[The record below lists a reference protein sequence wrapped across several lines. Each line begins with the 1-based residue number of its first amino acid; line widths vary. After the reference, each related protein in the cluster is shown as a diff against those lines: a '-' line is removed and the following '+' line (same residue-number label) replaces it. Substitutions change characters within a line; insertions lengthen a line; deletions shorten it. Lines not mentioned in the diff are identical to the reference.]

1 MSGVKSVIGQ
11 APGDGFPVQR
21 IISEL
26 KKITNPVEE
35 NAGANGSSSRRKSN
49 AASLKMLLEKEME
62 KEVESKRRPPS
73 VIGRLMG
80 LEEDLP
86 TEELIARH
94 TKMDLTRDL
103 NASNKTLHG
112 KEHHQSIRLKTQY
125 HQLHD
130 ETVLYNDIYEVSKQ
144 SGTSYFQDQFSLKG
158 CTSEN
163 KSKQF
168 DIEQEKFIKPKC
180 FAMEEKLFQTK
191 ELQEALEVPCSNKDL
206 FLETLEEHN
215 SSSSR
220 QPSGLHTN
228 QAPPQTKRITVLK
241 PTKSVETNGIR
252 QSRTEQ
258 ISKQNVLKM
267 RKFHQIPS
275 SKEETSSQPS
285 RIVLLRP
292 TPGKPGISKAKL
304 ISRESSFQLINR
316 NSLNGSVYYNQAAI
330 RSSGLVHGIMQ
341 RQQDGCHQRDDSLLS
356 STYSNGYGGDESSFS
371 DSEVDYSSGS
381 EIDYIENGGTLSDSE
396 GGSPLSKH
404 SWNCRTYEGP
414 YSSSSLSKISHFSES
429 SVIREAKKQLSE
441 RWAVMTSDETSQ
453 EQVQSSRRTCTL
465 GEMLSIKEAKKDD
478 ISTEILSASSNRSC
492 SLDNE
497 PTTPTTYVT
506 SSRKN
511 GENGERSPRKLP
523 RSNSVPVIS
532 STFDNMVTDVQAS
545 NPESRKLKMV
555 VVSNKGKSSLKGR
568 VSDFFLSRSKKP
580 TRQKST
586 YHPSDCIA
594 ERLEA
599 CIIRTRPDYNHNL
612 DANGKAVGHE
622 DRIDS
627 FSTQISTSMSE
638 RSSIGVT
645 ISSHCPR
652 GSLDKLRVSKGLN
665 SNRDQPSPTSV
676 LDAPSEDSSC
686 NEPETSGRTSKNT
699 ISRSSV
705 IETVARFF
713 SWDDTAS
720 ESHLLCTPRTT
731 SLMSDVDDDES
742 ECHVLVQNIMS
753 SAGLG
758 SSQSSMV
765 FTGWHLPDY
774 PLDPVLCNKVSEL
787 KEQSSYQRLLF
798 DCVNIALIEIGE
810 NALLSTFPW
819 SKRHS
824 RTWRSTSSP
833 DLGVEV
839 WSILKDW
846 IYGARMFVVSRRD
859 NAGIVLDRIVK
870 QEVEGRGWVNSM
882 MLQVVDITEHLEDGV
897 MDELVEEAVLDLAVC
912 FRRRRHL

>member
-11 APGDGFPVQR
+11 APGDGLPVQR

-35 NAGANGSSSRRKSN
+35 KSGANGSSSSRKSN
-49 AASLKMLLEKEME
+49 ATSLKMLLEKEMA

-86 TEELIARH
+86 TEESIVHH
-94 TKMDLTRDL
+94 TKVDLTRDL

-112 KEHHQSIRLKTQY
+112 KEHHQSIRLKTQD
-125 HQLHD
+125 HQSID
-130 ETVLYNDIYEVSKQ
+130 ETIGYNDVYEVSEQQ
-144 SGTSYFQDQFSLKG
+144 SRTSYFQDQTSLKG
-158 CTSEN
+158 WPSEN

-168 DIEQEKFIKPKC
+168 DIVQEKFIKPKY
-180 FAMEEKLFQTK
+180 FAMEEKLLHIK

-206 FLETLEEHN
+206 FLETPEEH
-215 SSSSR
+215 SSSFSR
-220 QPSGLHTN
+220 QLSGLHTN
-228 QAPPQTKRITVLK
+228 QAPPQKKRITVLM
-241 PTKSVETNGIR
+241 PIKSVEINSIR

-258 ISKQNVLKM
+258 VSKQNVLNM

-275 SKEETSSQPS
+275 PKEEISSQPS

-292 TPGKPGISKAKL
+292 TPGKPSTSKAKL
-304 ISRESSFQLINR
+304 TSRENSFRLINQ
-316 NSLNGSVYYNQAAI
+316 NSLNGSIDYSQATVG
-330 RSSGLVHGIMQ
+330 SSELVHDVMQ
-341 RQQDGCHQRDDSLLS
+341 HRQDGCHQRDDSLLS
-356 STYSNGYGGDESSFS
+356 SAYSNGYGGDESSFS

-381 EIDYIENGGTLSDSE
+381 EMDCIEDGGTLSNSE

-404 SWNCRTYEGP
+404 SWNCRGYENP

-441 RWAVMTSDETSQ
+441 RWAVVCDYISQ

-465 GEMLSIKEAKKDD
+465 GEMLSIKEAKKEDV
-478 ISTEILSASSNRSC
+478 STEILSASSNRSC

-497 PTTPTTYVT
+497 LTTRFAYVT

-523 RSNSVPVIS
+523 RSNSLPVIS
-532 STFDNMVTDVQAS
+532 STFGYMVVDVQAS
-545 NPESRKLKMV
+545 NPDSRKLKMV

-580 TRQKST
+580 TRQRST
-586 YHPSDCIA
+586 YHPSDCVA
-594 ERLEA
+594 DRLEA
-599 CIIRTRPDYNHNL
+599 CIVR
-612 DANGKAVGHE
+612 KAVDCE

-627 FSTQISTSMSE
+627 FSTQKSTSMSE
-638 RSSIGVT
+638 RSSIGAT
-645 ISSHCPR
+645 ISLDCPR
-652 GSLDKLRVSKGLN
+652 GSLDKLGVNKGLN

-686 NEPETSGRTSKNT
+686 NEPEISGRTSKNT
-699 ISRSSV
+699 ISRSSA
-705 IETVARFF
+705 IETVARFL
-713 SWDDTAS
+713 SWDDSAS
-720 ESHLLCTPRTT
+720 ESQLLCTPRTT

-765 FTGWHLPDY
+765 FTGWHLPNY
-774 PLDPVLCNKVSEL
+774 PRDPVLCDKVSEL
-787 KEQSSYQRLLF
+787 EEKSSYRRLLF

-810 NALLSTFPW
+810 NALLGSFPW
-819 SKRHS
+819 SKRHWHS
-824 RTWRSTSSP
+824 RTWRNTSSP

-859 NAGIVLDRIVK
+859 NAGIMLDRIVK
-870 QEVEGRGWVNSM
+870 QEVEGRGWVNSL
-882 MLQVVDITEHLEDGV
+882 MLQVVDITEHLEGGV
-897 MDELVEEAVLDLAVC
+897 MEELVEEAVLDFAVC
-912 FRRRRHL
+912 SQR

>member
-11 APGDGFPVQR
+11 DPGDGIQVQR
-21 IISEL
+21 IISDL
-26 KKITNPVEE
+26 KKITNLEE
-35 NAGANGSSSRRKSN
+35 EKPGANGSSSSKKSN
-49 AASLKMLLEKEME
+49 ATSLKMLLEKEME

-86 TEELIARH
+86 TEELIVRH

-112 KEHHQSIRLKTQY
+112 KEHHQSIGVKTQY
-125 HQLHD
+125 YQLHD
-130 ETVLYNDIYEVSKQ
+130 EAVEYGYIYGVSKQQ
-144 SGTSYFQDQFSLKG
+144 SGTSYFQDQTSLKG

-168 DIEQEKFIKPKC
+168 DTVQEKFIKPKC
-180 FAMEEKLFQTK
+180 FAMEEKLLHTK
-191 ELQEALEVPCSNKDL
+191 EQL
-206 FLETLEEHN
+206 
-215 SSSSR
+215 
-220 QPSGLHTN
+220 SGLHTN

-241 PTKSVETNGIR
+241 PIKSVETNGIR

-258 ISKQNVLKM
+258 VSKQNILKM

-275 SKEETSSQPS
+275 SKEETSSQSS

-304 ISRESSFQLINR
+304 ISRENSFQLIDR
-316 NSLNGSVYYNQAAI
+316 NSLNGSVYHNQAAI
-330 RSSGLVHGIMQ
+330 GSSGLVHGIMQ

-356 STYSNGYGGDESSFS
+356 SAYSTGYGADESSFS

-381 EIDYIENGGTLSDSE
+381 EIDHIEDGGTLSDSE

-404 SWNCRTYEGP
+404 SWNCRRYEGP
-414 YSSSSLSKISHFSES
+414 FSSSSLSKISHFSES

-441 RWAVMTSDETSQ
+441 RWAVVTSDETSQ
-453 EQVQSSRRTCTL
+453 EQVQSLRRTCTL

-478 ISTEILSASSNRSC
+478 ISTEILSSSSNRSC
-492 SLDNE
+492 GLDNE
-497 PTTPTTYVT
+497 LTTQSTYVT

-511 GENGERSPRKLP
+511 GENEESSPRKLP

-532 STFDNMVTDVQAS
+532 STFDNMVVDVQAS

-555 VVSNKGKSSLKGR
+555 VVSNKGRSSLKGR
-568 VSDFFLSRSKKP
+568 VSDFFLSRNKKP
-580 TRQKST
+580 TRQKIT

-599 CIIRTRPDYNHNL
+599 CIIRSRPDYNHNL
-612 DANGKAVGHE
+612 DANRKAVGRE

-638 RSSIGVT
+638 SSSVGVT
-645 ISSHCPR
+645 ISLDCPS

-686 NEPETSGRTSKNT
+686 NEPETSVRTSKNT
-699 ISRSSV
+699 TVSRSSA
-705 IETVARFF
+705 IETVSRFL

-774 PLDPVLCNKVSEL
+774 PRDPVLCNKVSEL
-787 KEQSSYQRLLF
+787 KEQSSYRRLLF

-810 NALLSTFPW
+810 NALLSSFPW

-824 RTWRSTSSP
+824 RTWRNTSSL

-859 NAGIVLDRIVK
+859 NTGIMLDRIVK
-870 QEVEGRGWVNSM
+870 QEVEGRSWVNSM
-882 MLQVVDITEHLEDGV
+882 MLQVIDITEHLEGGV

-912 FRRRRHL
+912 FRRGAIVCNW

>member
-1 MSGVKSVIGQ
+1 MSGTKPVTGQ
-11 APGDGFPVQR
+11 APGDGLPVQR
-21 IISEL
+21 IIAEL
-26 KKITNPVEE
+26 KKITNHVEE
-35 NAGANGSSSRRKSN
+35 KPGADGSSSSRKSN
-49 AASLKMLLEKEME
+49 ATSLKMLLEKEMA

-86 TEELIARH
+86 TEEPIVCH
-94 TKMDLTRDL
+94 TKIDLTRDL

-112 KEHHQSIRLKTQY
+112 KEHRQSIRLKTQD
-125 HQLHD
+125 HQSRD
-130 ETVLYNDIYEVSKQ
+130 ETIEYNDVYEVSEHR
-144 SGTSYFQDQFSLKG
+144 SGTSCFQDQTSLKG
-158 CTSEN
+158 WPSET

-168 DIEQEKFIKPKC
+168 DIVQEKFIKPKC
-180 FAMEEKLFQTK
+180 FAMEEKLLHTK
-191 ELQEALEVPCSNKDL
+191 ELQEALEVPHSNKDL
-206 FLETLEEHN
+206 FLQNPEEHN
-215 SSSSR
+215 SSFSR
-220 QPSGLHTN
+220 QLNGLHTS

-241 PTKSVETNGIR
+241 PIKSVETDGIK

-258 ISKQNVLKM
+258 VSKQNVLSM

-275 SKEETSSQPS
+275 SKEEIPSQPS

-304 ISRESSFQLINR
+304 ISRVNSFQLINR
-316 NSLNGSVYYNQAAI
+316 NGLNGSVDYNHATVG
-330 RSSGLVHGIMQ
+330 SSGLVHGIVQ
-341 RQQDGCHQRDDSLLS
+341 RWQDGCHQRDDSLLS
-356 STYSNGYGGDESSFS
+356 SAYSNGYGGDESSFS

-381 EIDYIENGGTLSDSE
+381 EIDCIEDRGTLGDSE

-404 SWNCRTYEGP
+404 SWNCRRYEGP

-441 RWAVMTSDETSQ
+441 RWAVVTCDEISQ
-453 EQVQSSRRTCTL
+453 EQVQQSRRTCTL
-465 GEMLSIKEAKKDD
+465 GEMLSIKEVKKEDV
-478 ISTEILSASSNRSC
+478 STEILSASSNRSC

-497 PTTPTTYVT
+497 STTWSTYVT
-506 SSRKN
+506 SRKN

-532 STFDNMVTDVQAS
+532 STFGNMVVDAQAS

-580 TRQKST
+580 TRQKRT
-586 YHPSDCIA
+586 YHSSDCVVQ
-594 ERLEA
+594 RLEA
-599 CIIRTRPDYNHNL
+599 CNISSRLAYNHKL
-612 DANGKAVGHE
+612 DANGKSVDCE

-645 ISSHCPR
+645 VSLDCPR
-652 GSLDKLRVSKGLN
+652 GSLDKLGVNKGLN

-699 ISRSSV
+699 TVSRSSA
-705 IETVARFF
+705 IETVARFI
-713 SWDDTAS
+713 SWDDSAS
-720 ESHLLCTPRTT
+720 ESRLLSTPRT

-758 SSQSSMV
+758 SSQSNMV

-787 KEQSSYQRLLF
+787 QEKSSYRRLLF

-810 NALLSTFPW
+810 NALLSAFPW
-819 SKRHS
+819 RKRHS
-824 RTWRSTSSP
+824 RTWRNTSSP

-859 NAGIVLDRIVK
+859 NAGIMLDRIVK

-882 MLQVVDITEHLEDGV
+882 MLQVVGITEHLEGGV
-897 MDELVEEAVLDLAVC
+897 MEELVEEAVLDFAVC
-912 FRRRRHL
+912 FRR